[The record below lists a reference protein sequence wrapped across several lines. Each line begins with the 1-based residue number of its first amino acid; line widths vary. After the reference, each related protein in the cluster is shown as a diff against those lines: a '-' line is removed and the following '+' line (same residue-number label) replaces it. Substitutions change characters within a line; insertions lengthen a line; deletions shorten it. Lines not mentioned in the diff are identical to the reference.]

1 LRFYPVHFKHEGV
14 YAEID
19 DHLKEYESGTITISE
34 DIEFSMRQ
42 TVRQIT
48 HYIMSKYMGGQNDQ
62 QGRRKPFRNIGNAIV
77 DLEWRAKNIDR
88 KAIEAEETD
97 GDFIF
102 SLTVNKEVSQWMKDN
117 NFGKT
122 IDDYQRKKSEYGS
135 VLLKKTETA
144 SKLIIEPVKWEHTAV
159 SSSRGERLVSCATLA
174 RRRVWYRCV
183 IKRGLQKVFGG
194 QSSF

>member
-1 LRFYPVHFKHEGV
+1 MKEF

-48 HYIMSKYMGGQNDQ
+48 HYIMSKYMGGQLDEQ
-62 QGRRKPFRNIGNAIV
+62 LRRKPFRNIGNAIV

-97 GDFIF
+97 SDYIF
-102 SLTVNKEVSQWMKDN
+102 SLVVNKEVQQWMKDN

-144 SKLIIEPVKWEHTAV
+144 SELIIEPVKWEHTAV
-159 SSSRGERLVSCATLA
+159 DPRDITNGTKIERNYLTPLA
-174 RRRVWYRCV
+174 VC
-183 IKRGLQKVFGG
+183 
-194 QSSF
+194 